1 MSDGHRADVLYVV
14 VDNERWPRTAYEIAS
29 DLNYSRQ
36 SVRAHLSWLER
47 HGFVTSEQMSDDRGV
62 CWLPTDT
69 GREFIAQEEA
79 AAK

>member
-1 MSDGHRADVLYVV
+1 
-14 VDNERWPRTAYEIAS
+14 
-29 DLNYSRQ
+29 LNYSRQ